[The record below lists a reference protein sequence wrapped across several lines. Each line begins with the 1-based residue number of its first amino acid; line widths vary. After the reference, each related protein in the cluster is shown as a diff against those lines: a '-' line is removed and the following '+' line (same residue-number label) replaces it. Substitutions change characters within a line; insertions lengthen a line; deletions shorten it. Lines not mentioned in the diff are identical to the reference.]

1 MKSQCPWFLNRQFVS
16 VNVEL
21 CMVPFGELPEE
32 GKMYGLF
39 IHDSA
44 MAYTEFRVAVPEE
57 VFSEQLITQRLWS
70 TSADLNF

>member
-1 MKSQCPWFLNRQFVS
+1 L
-16 VNVEL
+16 
-21 CMVPFGELPEE
+21 GELPEE

-44 MAYTEFRVAVPEE
+44 MAYTVEFRVAVPEE

-70 TSADLNF
+70 TSEDLNFK